1 MKNMYKGDAT
11 YITGDANTL
20 QYGMKNDNKLKVNT
34 YDISM
39 VVDSGYNIPVVTFYS
54 ISLW

>member
-1 MKNMYKGDAT
+1 
-11 YITGDANTL
+11 
-20 QYGMKNDNKLKVNT
+20 MKNDNKLKVNT

-54 ISLW
+54 ISLWSIFRIVYALDIEIWQML

>member
-1 MKNMYKGDAT
+1 MYKGDAT

-39 VVDSGYNIPVVTFYS
+39 VVDSGYNISVVTFYS